1 MLLNYGAKLGL
12 PELLRKIVVI
22 CIMKILVI
30 AATGAEIALSI
41 KHIAAIGSEV
51 KPLVFD
57 LDGVEISFSVTGVG
71 MVATAY
77 HLTKLLASN
86 RYDLAIQAGIAGCFD
101 RDIPLGE
108 VLMVQ
113 SDRFADLGAEDG
125 YSFTDV
131 FDLGLVQANDAPFKG
146 KILPNPQNAVAFN
159 MNLKEVTA
167 LTVNTVTGNDES
179 TARLQDRFGCTLESM
194 EGAAFHYVCLQ
205 EHISFVQIRA
215 VSNYVEKRNRANWK
229 IEEAVNNL
237 NNYLIDYL
245 ENRLNK

>member
-1 MLLNYGAKLGL
+1 MFLNYGAKLGL

-22 CIMKILVI
+22 CIMKIQVI

-41 KHIAAIGSEV
+41 KHIAGAGKEL

-57 LDGVEISFSVTGVG
+57 LGGVEISFSVTGVG

-86 RYDLAIQAGIAGCFD
+86 RYDLVIQAGIAGCFD
-101 RDIPLGE
+101 RHIPLGE

-125 YSFTDV
+125 DSFTDV
-131 FDLGLVQANDAPFKG
+131 FDLGLAQANDEPFTG
-146 KILPNPQNAVAFN
+146 KILPNPQNAAVLN
-159 MNLKEVTA
+159 MNLKEVPA
-167 LTVNTVTGNDES
+167 LTINTVTGNDES
-179 TARLQDRFGCTLESM
+179 TARLQNLYGCTLESM

-205 EHISFVQIRA
+205 ENIPFVQIRA
-215 VSNYVEKRNRANWK
+215 VSNYVEKRNRAGWK

-237 NNYLIDYL
+237 NKYLIDYL

>member
-1 MLLNYGAKLGL
+1 MLLNYRAKLGL

-41 KHIAAIGSEV
+41 KHITASGREV
-51 KPLVFD
+51 KPLVFY

-77 HLTKLLASN
+77 HLTKLLAIGG
-86 RYDLAIQAGIAGCFD
+86 YDLVIQAGIAGCFD

-125 YSFTDV
+125 DSFTDV
-131 FDLGLVQANDAPFKG
+131 FDLGLAQANDAPFAG
-146 KILPNPQNAVAFN
+146 KILSNPQNAAALN
-159 MNLKEVTA
+159 IQLKEVNA

-179 TARLQDRFGCTLESM
+179 TARLQNRYDCTLETM

-205 EHISFVQIRA
+205 ENIPFVQIRA
-215 VSNYVEKRNRANWK
+215 VSNYVERRNRVNWK
-229 IEEAVNNL
+229 IEEAINNL

-245 ENRLNK
+245 ENKLNK